1 MVRRSAMSRETLGWT
16 PTAMDEEV
24 AEKRS
29 SGPDMNGEFGVV
41 DIEPDV
47 SDDRPD
53 VNGTGPDMES

>member
-1 MVRRSAMSRETLGWT
+1 
-16 PTAMDEEV
+16 MDEEV